1 MRTSSNSQV
10 LTPNTTTRANDD
22 FQHNDGIL
30 RKDSIAVSI
39 LTARA
44 NHLRD
49 APNTEADQEIR

>member
-10 LTPNTTTRANDD
+10 KTPNTTTTANDD
-22 FQHNDGIL
+22 FQHSDGIL
-30 RKDSIAVSI
+30 CTNTIAISI

-49 APNTEADQEIR
+49 APNTEADQEIP